1 LIVCTI
7 GIKETKK
14 AGQIPKAVLNSTVAW
29 YWTIRKS
36 TKGWKW
42 YTGMNEDLFVY
53 IAFTNILCKILC
65 FILQY
70 ENEHTLKLRCT

>member
-42 YTGMNEDLFVY
+42 YTGM
-53 IAFTNILCKILC
+53 
-65 FILQY
+65 
-70 ENEHTLKLRCT
+70 